1 VREFAKFAKYG
12 AECKRQGVTFLPLV
26 MEAHG
31 TMSRTIHSAAAMLA
45 EYGSESGAPSPPS
58 KQDILN
64 QLAIAQQRGQMLL
77 IHQGLTKLRHA
88 QLLKRNT

>member
-1 VREFAKFAKYG
+1 LESI
-12 AECKRQGVTFLPLV
+12 KRFC
-26 MEAHG
+26 
-31 TMSRTIHSAAAMLA
+31 S
-45 EYGSESGAPSPPS
+45 PSPS

-88 QLLKRNT
+88 QLLKRNK